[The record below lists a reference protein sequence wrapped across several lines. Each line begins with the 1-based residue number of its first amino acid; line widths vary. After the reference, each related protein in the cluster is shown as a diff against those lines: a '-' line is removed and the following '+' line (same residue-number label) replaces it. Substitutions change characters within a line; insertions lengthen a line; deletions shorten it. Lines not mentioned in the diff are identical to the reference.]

1 MGMNRFVWADLS
13 TCDVD
18 VAADFYSA
26 VFGWRWQNSGN
37 DGNDGNDFNIVRR
50 RRDYYYAIAGD
61 ESVAGLYEMPRKF
74 AKIKMPPFWMSHIA
88 VADVA
93 QTAQLANNNGGK
105 TEVSAQPFGN
115 GNIALI
121 RDPSGAGFTC
131 YDGGD
136 VNAKSSAH
144 GAMVWNELFV
154 PDAEVV
160 RDFYRNV
167 FDWQMLADGGGYFR
181 LTDADGICAASV
193 REVADNMRGNKQYW
207 AIHFAVDS
215 LSRACDTILQC
226 GGTVYDRHEENQ
238 CFAASSGGEFF
249 ILAE

>member
-88 VADVA
+88 VAERKR
-93 QTAQLANNNGGK
+93 QTCK
-105 TEVSAQPFGN
+105 
-115 GNIALI
+115 
-121 RDPSGAGFTC
+121 
-131 YDGGD
+131 
-136 VNAKSSAH
+136 
-144 GAMVWNELFV
+144 
-154 PDAEVV
+154 
-160 RDFYRNV
+160 
-167 FDWQMLADGGGYFR
+167 
-181 LTDADGICAASV
+181 
-193 REVADNMRGNKQYW
+193 
-207 AIHFAVDS
+207 
-215 LSRACDTILQC
+215 
-226 GGTVYDRHEENQ
+226 
-238 CFAASSGGEFF
+238 
-249 ILAE
+249 